1 MAVTACHQGPGEPAL
16 MAGAET
22 GESTR
27 PPLLALSREA
37 RPGCHSRSRAAL
49 WGHVTAIWPPEG
61 EQKPLAP
68 QRAPAIRG
76 QSPDPGEVGAP
87 AGWSPAPPTACG
99 LTGPTGGHP
108 RHRASPVSNRGHGS
122 RKWSPKLCSTEHPGH
137 CSERLLDRRT
147 LGALSGLRHSHWV
160 HRAHIQWA

>member
-1 MAVTACHQGPGEPAL
+1 MEPG
-16 MAGAET
+16 
-22 GESTR
+22 
-27 PPLLALSREA
+27 
-37 RPGCHSRSRAAL
+37 
-49 WGHVTAIWPPEG
+49 
-61 EQKPLAP
+61 P
-68 QRAPAIRG
+68 QRAPAIWR

-87 AGWSPAPPTACG
+87 AGWSPAPPTARG

-160 HRAHIQWA
+160 HGARVQWARATELLCQATFSPHVSPSPAPASQGHGDTLCFRVAGRLLRPSGTLRGQTPSTVWSPPVL